1 MKRAKEHSVP
11 VTLEQNDTVSVI
23 RLEGAVDIGSACEL
37 KTLLVQALEQGEDG
51 AGKEVRVALA
61 GTTDLDVTALQ
72 LLWAAERKAR
82 AAAVAFAL
90 EGGLPEPVRS
100 AMTHAGFQSFFT
112 SGDAR

>member
-1 MKRAKEHSVP
+1 MP
-11 VTLEQNDTVSVI
+11 VTLEQNDMASLI

-37 KTLLVQALEQGEDG
+37 KTLLVQALEPGADG
-51 AGKEVRVALA
+51 AGKDVRIALA
-61 GTTDLDVTALQ
+61 GATSLDVTAVQ

-100 AMTHAGFQSFFT
+100 ALAHAGLQTFLAAL
-112 SGDAR
+112 DAR

>member
-1 MKRAKEHSVP
+1 MP

-23 RLEGAVDIGSACEL
+23 RLEGAVDIGSAGEL
-37 KTLLVQALEQGEDG
+37 KTLLVQALEPGGDG

-61 GTTDLDVTALQ
+61 GATDLDVTAVQ

-90 EGGLPEPVRS
+90 ESGLPEPVMS
-100 AMTHAGFQSFFT
+100 ALTHAGFQSFLAPV
-112 SGDAR
+112 DAR